1 MGLGQGYIR
10 DIFTSQRALLGD
22 NFLQK
27 VDRLGSGCVSQTVG
41 WSWRSGERS
50 FSWERSLRKKL
61 VKLLLGDR
69 IVAGV
74 KGSCATGIEA
84 GEESSRVAAEQ
95 RSNDGGSV
103 GEFAFEMRGRA
114 YLVNHKSGGPLSTSV
129 PRGASFNN

>member
-1 MGLGQGYIR
+1 MGLGQGYVR
-10 DIFTSQRALLGD
+10 DIFTSQRALIGD

-41 WSWRSGERS
+41 WSWRGGERS
-50 FSWERSLRKKL
+50 LSWERSLRKKL

-74 KGSCATGIEA
+74 KGRCATGIEA

-95 RSNDGGSV
+95 RSNDGAPV
-103 GEFAFEMRGRA
+103 GEFAFEMMGRV

-129 PRGASFNN
+129 PRASFNN